1 MSRISTKVKTCVR
14 SVRLCPPL
22 LQLLGDDL
30 LRDGRRAVPPPQLGP
45 RRRRR
50 RRSHEEAHIA
60 HIAIASAV
68 VVLVAHSVFW
78 VCRVQRSGRGRVRVV
93 RVRLALSK
101 LAESHEIT

>member
-50 RRSHEEAHIA
+50 RSRHEEAHIA
-60 HIAIASAV
+60 HIASAV